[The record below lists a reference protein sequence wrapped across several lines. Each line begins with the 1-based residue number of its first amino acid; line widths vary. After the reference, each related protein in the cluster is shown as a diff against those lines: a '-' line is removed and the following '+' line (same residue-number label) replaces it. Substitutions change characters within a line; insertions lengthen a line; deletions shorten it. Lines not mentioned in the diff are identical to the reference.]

1 MSEHRA
7 HPSFRKSTLCNPE
20 GGCVEVAR
28 TDQGALVRDAKRP
41 DSPVL
46 SFTEQ
51 EWQAFVGGVRAG
63 EFD

>member
-1 MSEHRA
+1 M
-7 HPSFRKSTLCNPE
+7 
-20 GGCVEVAR
+20 
-28 TDQGALVRDAKRP
+28 
-41 DSPVL
+41 L